1 MCLKFNFWTHWGE
14 FLALFKMST
23 TVHENVIGVEV
34 ARLKVTDM
42 DESGSP
48 NSNTKYSI
56 IKGNEGGA
64 FNITAG
70 SNKMEG
76 IITTAKVQK
85 VTLKILFKSHI
96 SIIFTYLLTFFK
108 ELDFESLSEYKLLVV
123 VTNEAPFSVP
133 MSTSTATVTIKVI
146 DRNEPPVFSP
156 AEVHVTLSEDVRVG
170 TAVVQL
176 KAKDPDTARAQRVM

>member
-1 MCLKFNFWTHWGE
+1 M
-14 FLALFKMST
+14 FLALFEMST
-23 TVHENVIGVEV
+23 TVHENAIGVEV

-64 FNITAG
+64 FNITVG

-85 VTLKILFKSHI
+85 ITLKLLSKSQI
-96 SIIFTYLLTFFK
+96 SIIFTYLLTFFSK
-108 ELDFESLSEYKLLVV
+108 ELDFESLSEHKLLVV

-133 MSTSTATVTIKVI
+133 VSTSTATVTIKVI

-156 AEVHVTLSEDVRVG
+156 AEVHVTLSEDVRIG